1 MITNDQPK
9 GLLGLTSWAED
20 KSKCKGKSKGEELLR
35 YSNKIESVL
44 V

>member
-9 GLLGLTSWAED
+9 GLLGLMSRAED
-20 KSKCKGKSKGEELLR
+20 KGKGEGKGDKLLR